1 LGIFRTILLKEN
13 LRLQVRGEASNVFN
27 MVDLAAPTAS
37 LASSIDG
44 AITAAVANSNRQLQ
58 LGMRFTF

>member
-1 LGIFRTILLKEN
+1 
-13 LRLQVRGEASNVFN
+13 VRGEASNVFN